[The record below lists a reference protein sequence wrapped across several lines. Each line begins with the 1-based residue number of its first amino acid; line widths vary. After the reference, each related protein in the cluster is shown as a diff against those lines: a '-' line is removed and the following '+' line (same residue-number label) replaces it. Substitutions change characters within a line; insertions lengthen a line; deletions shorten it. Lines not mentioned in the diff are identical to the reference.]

1 MNSSITNQSPPP
13 PPRSSGFTLIE
24 LLVVIAI
31 IAILAGMLLPALS
44 KAKDKAQNTLDFN
57 NTKQLMLAMLM
68 YAGDDEE
75 HMPHP
80 GWGTDG
86 RGPDSWAY
94 KGSGSNSPQP
104 WAGTVSL
111 ADLERQLER
120 QRQEGF
126 LKGQLATYLG
136 NADKI
141 MICPKDAVE
150 SRGVK
155 RDKYLQRGIKITSYT
170 WSGPPPNGNDGS
182 TYKTTSLP
190 PTAIL
195 QWETDENRPFYFN
208 DSGNHPHEGIS
219 QRHGGGNSM
228 TSQNQ
233 RSKDVGGRSTVG
245 AVGGHAINLTFRR
258 FYEMVGNQKLDP
270 NVPGIPNRPTE
281 LPNDLY
287 WRPGHPTGGW

>member
-1 MNSSITNQSPPP
+1 MKTHQSIAPPPP
-13 PPRSSGFTLIE
+13 PPRSLGFTLIE

-31 IAILAGMLLPALS
+31 IAILAGLLLPALS

-57 NTKQLMLAMLM
+57 NTKQLMLAMHM
-68 YAGDDEE
+68 YAGDNEE

-80 GWGTDG
+80 TWGGGGNTPDGWAYAG
-86 RGPDSWAY
+86 RGVMNTMNRVGA
-94 KGSGSNSPQP
+94 
-104 WAGTVSL
+104 VSL
-111 ADLERQLER
+111 AGLERQLEL
-120 QRQEGF
+120 QRDAF
-126 LKGQLATYLG
+126 RKGQLAPYLG
-136 NADKI
+136 NSDKI

-155 RDKYLQRGIKITSYT
+155 RNKYLQRPIKITSYT

-195 QWETDENRPFYFN
+195 QWETDENFPFYFN
-208 DSGNHPHEGIS
+208 DAGNRPDEGIS
-219 QRHGGGNSM
+219 QRHGGGNSI
-228 TSQNQ
+228 TSANQ
-233 RSKDVGGRSTVG
+233 RSKDVSGRSTVG
-245 AVGGHAINLTFRR
+245 AVGGHAVNLTFRR
-258 FYEMVGNQKLDP
+258 FYEMVGNDKLNPDI
-270 NVPGIPNRPTE
+270 PGIPDRPTE